1 MRRDASHSI
10 KYVITTQTMNRAFVI
25 NFYMSGI
32 LVQAAALKLTALVTE
47 RTHAQKQHG
56 KSDSDSAYH
65 RLR

>member
-1 MRRDASHSI
+1 MDSI
-10 KYVITTQTMNRAFVI
+10 KYVITTQTMFVI

-32 LVQAAALKLTALVTE
+32 FVQGAALKVTALVTE
-47 RTHAQKQHG
+47 RAHAQKQHC